1 MWRANIRNRAFD
13 RMGERFGSLID
24 PNHFGGRSAFDIKGK
39 KREQPAANLIKKEHL
54 FELQLAIP
62 GYKKEELEIELR
74 DDVLIVR
81 GERNSSP
88 TRMEKEGTFIIEEFD
103 FDSFER
109 SFRLSPDIAHEKIE
123 ATYDKGILHIT
134 FEDVPEE
141 EERAF
146 QKVRVQ

>member
-13 RMGERFGSLID
+13 RMGERFGTLID
-24 PNHFGGRSAFDIKGK
+24 PHHFGGKSAFDVKRP
-39 KREQPAANLIKKEHL
+39 KREVPPANLIKKEHL

-62 GYKKEELEIELR
+62 GYKREELEVELR

-81 GERNSSP
+81 GERTKSP
-88 TRMEKEGTFIIEEFD
+88 TVMEKEGNFIVEEFD

-123 ATYDKGILHIT
+123 ATYEQGMLRIT
-134 FEDVPEE
+134 FEDVPDE

-146 QKVRVQ
+146 QKVKVM